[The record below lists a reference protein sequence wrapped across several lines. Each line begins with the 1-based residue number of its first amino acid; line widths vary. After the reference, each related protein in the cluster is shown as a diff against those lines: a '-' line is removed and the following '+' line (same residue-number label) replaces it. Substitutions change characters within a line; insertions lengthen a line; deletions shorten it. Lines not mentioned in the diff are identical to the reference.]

1 MSNTSR
7 FGFPEAAAHFRVSIR
22 VLRRAIRAG
31 RIPAPAATNAVATLS
46 DEWIASVKAA
56 IETSPQALSRRLPQR
71 VPPFARYKGTSAW
84 RKYASRV
91 RDFAHF
97 QAAEG

>member
-1 MSNTSR
+1 MSETSNL
-7 FGFPEAAAHFRVSIR
+7 GFSEAAAHFGVSIR

-31 RIPAPAATNAVATLS
+31 TIPAPAKSNAVASLS
-46 DEWIASVKAA
+46 PEWIASVAEAVK
-56 IETSPQALSRRLPQR
+56 TSPGALSRRLPQR
-71 VPPFARYKGTSAW
+71 VPPFARYEGTSAW

-97 QAAEG
+97 QAAER

>member
-1 MSNTSR
+1 MSETSKL
-7 FGFPEAAAHFRVSIR
+7 GFSEAAAHFGVSIR

-31 RIPAPAATNAVATLS
+31 SIPAPAELNAVASLS
-46 DEWIASVKAA
+46 PAWIESVEESVKQ
-56 IETSPQALSRRLPQR
+56 SPGALSRRLRQR
-71 VPPFARYKGTSAW
+71 VPAFARYEGTSAW

-97 QAAEG
+97 QKAGS

>member
-1 MSNTSR
+1 MNETSKL
-7 FGFPEAAAHFRVSIR
+7 GFPEAAAHFGVSIT

-31 RIPAPAATNAVATLS
+31 AIPAPAKVNAVAVLS

-56 IETSPQALSRRLPQR
+56 VQESPAALSRRLPQR
-71 VPPFARYKGTSAW
+71 VPAFARYEGTSAW

-91 RDFAHF
+91 RDYAQFKAH
-97 QAAEG
+97 AA